1 MAKSKAKTFQ
11 NLIEEMINAKDYME
25 LNDILYRRMTGVSAI
40 CQHEDGLT
48 WEQEEILFKLAG
60 KLQAWNV
67 NQR

>member
-40 CQHEDGLT
+40 YQHEDGLT
-48 WEQEEILFKLAG
+48 REQEEILFKLAG